1 MTIAIVDYGLGNIF
15 SVVGALEKVGLQAR
29 LDTDGSQVRG
39 CAVAVIPGVA
49 AFGAGMS
56 NLVASGQASA
66 IKDHARA
73 GGLVVGFC
81 LGAQMLLDSSEET
94 VGIAGLGLVPGTS
107 IKLNRSKC
115 RVPNQGWIATVPADG
130 SGSSCNANSIPHYY
144 YSHSYAMFVEPG
156 VEQVAFGV
164 TGGERIL
171 AHYLYK
177 NIQGLQFHPERSGPL
192 GLDLLAKILDT
203 RE

>member
-15 SVVGALEKVGLQAR
+15 SVVEALQTIGLQAR

-49 AFGAGMS
+49 AFGAGMG
-56 NLVASGQASA
+56 NLVASGQANA
-66 IKDHARA
+66 IEDHARA
-73 GGLVVGFC
+73 GGLIVGFC

-94 VGIAGLGLVPGTS
+94 VGVSGLGLVPGRS
-107 IKLNRSKC
+107 IELNRSQC
-115 RVPNQGWIATVPADG
+115 RVPNQGWMATVPADG
-130 SGSSCNANSIPHYY
+130 PGSPWNIESVPHYY
-144 YSHSYAMFVEPG
+144 YSHSYAMVVGAG

-164 TGGERIL
+164 TGAARVL
-171 AHYLYK
+171 AHYRYE
-177 NIQGLQFHPERSGPL
+177 NIQGFQFHPERSGPL
-192 GLDLLAKILDT
+192 GLALLAKILVT